1 MHANGQRTHLG
12 AFEDRVDIFM
22 RQLEVLA
29 CRHLELN
36 QADVVVAGDNTRPGT
51 GRQHAFNTRRA
62 LIRGVTAAQLEVDI
76 AAGNRLQRAR
86 VQYRRG
92 QTRQLAGFVETQQRQ
107 QAGIFHLTRV
117 RAVHTGH
124 VAPDGDAGHARQGT
138 NLRCRVVRTVTAQQH
153 GFARVAA
160 ADKAGDDNTFARV
173 LHEQLLQQRVG
184 QPFIHLRLRGAFGA
198 QEITRVEPGR
208 FHAQVLQHGGHQARG
223 PHFTVAH
230 HFGIHRVGN
239 PAVQQGSQSLKVMR
253 EGADQPVR
261 HVRRQQAGNQLA
273 LVTA

>member
-12 AFEDRVDIFM
+12 AFQDRVDIFM

-29 CRHLELN
+29 RRHLKLN

-51 GRQHAFNTRRA
+51 GRQHALNARGA

-107 QAGIFHLTRV
+107 QAGIFYFARV
-117 RAVHTGH
+117 RAVHAGH
-124 VAPDGDAGHARQGT
+124 VAPDGDARHARQGT
-138 NLRCRVVRTVTAQQH
+138 NLRCRVVRTVTTQQH

-173 LHEQLLQQRVG
+173 LHQQLLQ
-184 QPFIHLRLRGAFGA
+184 
-198 QEITRVEPGR
+198 
-208 FHAQVLQHGGHQARG
+208 
-223 PHFTVAH
+223 
-230 HFGIHRVGN
+230 
-239 PAVQQGSQSLKVMR
+239 
-253 EGADQPVR
+253 
-261 HVRRQQAGNQLA
+261 
-273 LVTA
+273 

>member
-1 MHANGQRTHLG
+1 
-12 AFEDRVDIFM
+12 M

-29 CRHLELN
+29 RRHLELN
-36 QADVVVAGDNTRPGT
+36 QADVVVAGDNTRART
-51 GRQHAFNTRRA
+51 GGQYAFNTGRA
-62 LIRGVTAAQLEVDI
+62 LIRGIAAAQLEVDI

-107 QAGIFHLTRV
+107 QAGIFYFTRV
-117 RAVHTGH
+117 RAVNTGH

-138 NLRCRVVRTVTAQQH
+138 NLRGRVVRTVTTQQH

-160 ADKAGDDNTFARV
+160 ADKAGDDNTFARM
-173 LHEQLLQQRVG
+173 LHQQLLQQRVG

-208 FHAQVLQHGGHQARG
+208 FHTQVLQHGGHQARG

-230 HFGIHRVGN
+230 HFGINRVGN